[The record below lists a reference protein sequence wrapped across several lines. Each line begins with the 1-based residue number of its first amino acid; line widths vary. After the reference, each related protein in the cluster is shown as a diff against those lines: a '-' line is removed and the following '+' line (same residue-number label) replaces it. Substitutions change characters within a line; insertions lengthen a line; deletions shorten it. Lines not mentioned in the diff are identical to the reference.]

1 MFEAVNPVALLLGNL
16 FGGFCLGIALF
27 FALLYLLTYIFSS
40 VDTLTIAVVGGL
52 IVFFLAMFGFDS
64 YMHSLIN
71 FKVDGLQGAM
81 NKFLEFVSSVMFVV
95 GAAAGLGGS
104 YKLYS

>member
-1 MFEAVNPVALLLGNL
+1 ML
-16 FGGFCLGIALF
+16 
-27 FALLYLLTYIFSS
+27 
-40 VDTLTIAVVGGL
+40 
-52 IVFFLAMFGFDS
+52 GFDS
-64 YMHSLIN
+64 YMHSSIN
-71 FKVDGLQGAM
+71 FKVDGLQGVM